1 MQIDNTKTNYA
12 QARAGWRCHGAILC
26 SQCRARSSFLISF
39 PFTKLKFVQI
49 YLKSIKNDFFR
60 SLFIDFRTLRKIS
73 NNRVA
78 VCNANHES
86 TEAENSAMEKKLNKS
101 TSLQNSHIFDKESD
115 IEMDK
120 FSQAEAALGVWLDNT
135 LTDSSKSITMQL
147 NFSDDFIL
155 DIPDDAEVSLFIN
168 KNNL

>member
-1 MQIDNTKTNYA
+1 MI
-12 QARAGWRCHGAILC
+12 
-26 SQCRARSSFLISF
+26 SS
-39 PFTKLKFVQI
+39 
-49 YLKSIKNDFFR
+49 
-60 SLFIDFRTLRKIS
+60 
-73 NNRVA
+73 A
-78 VCNANHES
+78 VCSLIFEHLERSAIIVLLC
-86 TEAENSAMEKKLNKS
+86 AMLIMKVRKQKNSAMEKKLNKS
-101 TSLQNSHIFDKESD
+101 TSLQNSHIFDKKSD